1 MRILYSVTC
10 AEALNPFVK
19 SLTAAIA
26 AEDSTI
32 EFVFDPSFIW
42 TEKVYTFDILH
53 IMWPEFL
60 VEKGNH
66 TARDLKKR
74 LIEIKD
80 KGIRIVS
87 TCHNIVPHYCK
98 DSDKCEAIR
107 ICYGLSDVIHHLGTV
122 SLDELAQTYP
132 NVRHELIPHHIYDN
146 IYEEQ
151 ISKTEACR
159 RLGLSENCHYILS
172 IGAIRDKE
180 EKELL
185 DYVAKKVKRGI
196 NIIVPSFAMDAGKR
210 TDITQ
215 RFKYYRDKY
224 LKYHNRLICNIGII
238 KNQDL
243 PYYMAVSDITLIHR
257 KRILNSGNVTLGMY
271 AGNVII
277 GPQIGNVGRIL
288 KETGNYTFDA
298 QEEIPGL
305 IEKALKA
312 ADDGKGVCNRQY
324 ALSNWSSSQIA
335 KLVLNNYRTLIG
347 PQ

>member
-196 NIIVPSFAMDAGKR
+196 NIIVPSFAMD
-210 TDITQ
+210 
-215 RFKYYRDKY
+215 
-224 LKYHNRLICNIGII
+224 
-238 KNQDL
+238 
-243 PYYMAVSDITLIHR
+243 
-257 KRILNSGNVTLGMY
+257 
-271 AGNVII
+271 
-277 GPQIGNVGRIL
+277 
-288 KETGNYTFDA
+288 E
-298 QEEIPGL
+298 
-305 IEKALKA
+305 
-312 ADDGKGVCNRQY
+312 
-324 ALSNWSSSQIA
+324 
-335 KLVLNNYRTLIG
+335 
-347 PQ
+347 